1 MYAFVPNKLFGSL
14 LEMSPANVTLKNLIQ
29 RFHILS
35 MVNNIAIMKMH
46 SSIKPKKKNE
56 IK

>member
-46 SSIKPKKKNE
+46 SSIKPKKKM
-56 IK
+56 K